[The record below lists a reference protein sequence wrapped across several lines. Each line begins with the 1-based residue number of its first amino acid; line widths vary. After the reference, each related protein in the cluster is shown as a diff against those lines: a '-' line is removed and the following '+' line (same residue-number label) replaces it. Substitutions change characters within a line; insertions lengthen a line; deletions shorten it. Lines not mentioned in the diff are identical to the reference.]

1 MILKEIKYFWFIFR
15 DVSMFLNASDETRR
29 QEENNS
35 FSSLRNKLLFLF
47 CLSYPFPF
55 PFPFSDSI
63 HTHPFPAIIDRNSTG
78 SFSKVV
84 QTFPLP
90 LLLRNRS
97 SNHL

>member
-1 MILKEIKYFWFIFR
+1 MTQMR
-15 DVSMFLNASDETRR
+15 SVAMFLNALDKMRR

-35 FSSLRNKLLFLF
+35 FSSLRNKLLFLSSRPPPPH
-47 CLSYPFPF
+47 LPHP
-55 PFPFSDSI
+55 SI
-63 HTHPFPAIIDRNSTG
+63 HILFVFTIATIIDRNSTG

-97 SNHL
+97 SNHLC